1 MNNTPIPALRL
12 KPSGRHRI
20 LRGHP
25 WVFGNE
31 VEEVIASDCDLAHL
45 YTSKGTLLGTG
56 VYNPQSQIVFRRISR
71 QMVSLDEKF
80 ISEKIDQ
87 AIKYRQSIPL
97 LSASKRI
104 IWSEADALPG
114 LIVDFFPP
122 YIVVQTLTKAMSN
135 REELICRLLQE
146 RFLPQGILLRNDAQV
161 RTLEGLPVSKTV
173 FSGNEPFQTEVQFGG
188 IQFPVDLM
196 QGHKTG
202 FYLDQIENYTE
213 IAKVSKGRRVLDIFS
228 YQGGFSLSALKAGA
242 TSCLAIDQDA
252 SALERAKAAAE
263 LNGLKLETK
272 QGNAFDLLRQY
283 EQEGRTFDL
292 VILDPPSFTK
302 NKANIESAMRGY
314 HDLHVRAVKLL
325 TPGGLLATFCCSHNI
340 TAAEWEEMVSF
351 AASDVNTLLRYRKTF
366 RQNPDHPIILQIPES
381 SYLYGSLY
389 EKI

>member
-1 MNNTPIPALRL
+1 MNPIPALKL

-31 VEEVIASDCDLAHL
+31 VEEVPECESDLAHL

-56 VYNPQSQIVFRRISR
+56 VYNPKSQIVFRRISR
-71 QMVSLDEKF
+71 QITELNEKF
-80 ISEKIDQ
+80 LSEKIDQ
-87 AIKYRQSIPL
+87 AIQYRKTLPL
-97 LSASKRI
+97 LSDSKRI
-104 IWSEADALPG
+104 IWSESDGLPG

-135 REELICRLLQE
+135 REELICRILQD

-161 RTLEGLPVSKTV
+161 RSLEGLQQFKKP
-173 FSGNEPFQTEVQFGG
+173 FSGSESFQTEVEFGG
-188 IQFPVDLM
+188 IRFPVDLM

-213 IAKVSKGRRVLDIFS
+213 IAKIASQRRVLDIFS

-242 TSCLAIDQDA
+242 KSCLAIDQDA
-252 SALERAKAAAE
+252 SALERAQAAAA
-263 LNGLKLETK
+263 LNHLKLETEH
-272 QGNAFDLLRQY
+272 GNAFDLLRKF
-283 EQEGRTFDL
+283 EQEGLTFDL

-314 HDLHVRAVKLL
+314 HDLHLRAVKLL
-325 TPGGLLATFCCSHNI
+325 SPGGLLATFCCSHNI
-340 TAAEWEEMVSF
+340 AASEWEEMVSH
-351 AASDVNTLLRYRKTF
+351 AASDVNTLLRFRKSF
-366 RQNPDHPIILQIPES
+366 RQNPDHPMILQIPET
-381 SYLYGSLY
+381 SYLFGSLY
-389 EKI
+389 EKVG